1 MFFFKEK
8 INQHLDCLQ
17 SAIRKKENNNSLSNK
32 SLMKL
37 INVVSIQYDL
47 KHGEANFIFGQEVD
61 VRNINH
67 NSVSRLIKHFK
78 EIKSSKSESFIKNQ
92 ISAWEDNANKLL
104 IQSGHAHPVYPA
116 HPAHPV
122 GPVGPVGPV
131 NNINDNLQLIGKG
144 TRGDVYRDGDLII
157 KKIKNFNINAATH
170 EVNMCNEYYK
180 ITGRISSDAIII
192 DKHIKMPFV
201 KGPPPCTFRS
211 PCWGKKYV

>member
-122 GPVGPVGPV
+122 GPVGPV